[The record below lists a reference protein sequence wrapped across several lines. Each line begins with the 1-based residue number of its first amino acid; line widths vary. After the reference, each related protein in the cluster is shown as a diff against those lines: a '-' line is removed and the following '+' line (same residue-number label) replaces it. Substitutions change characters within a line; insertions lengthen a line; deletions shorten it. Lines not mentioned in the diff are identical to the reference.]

1 MIKKLLKLFW
11 RGGVEEIKPPLRQ
24 PMNKDEFSKI
34 PLVGEEDEYKGMSDM
49 VEEFGEDLKLDDVD
63 SVFDAL
69 EKKSHQ

>member
-1 MIKKLLKLFW
+1 VIKKLLKLFW

-24 PMNKDEFSKI
+24 PMSTDEFSKMTLI
-34 PLVGEEDEYKGMSDM
+34 GEEDEYKGMSDM